1 MAKQSVNTLK
11 GWAIRG
17 WKPLAQQIKDW
28 FDSFWHKDE
37 LIPIGS
43 IDGLQ
48 DILNS
53 LPSQASI
60 TSILNTLVPD
70 SITLSADGF
79 YDMPANSILLLVRFE
94 SATNQVISIGNAVG
108 TNDFLDAI
116 NVVANVPKVEG
127 VLYATGVDVKRFYI
141 SGITNE
147 ITLKFYKK

>member
-79 YDMPANSILLLVRFE
+79 YDMPASSILLLVRFE